1 MGKLTTNTAI
11 LTLLLTFFAAPALAK
26 TPQAKSLQANT
37 PHAEATSVKSASRAT
52 AEAVPYW
59 KAVVANVA
67 EQAIT
72 REDLLHI
79 IQIEQAYGL
88 PMSESSALMTV
99 MKDLIAQEI
108 ARSVGVEIT
117 ATEIP
122 THFPIIDQHT
132 PSESRQLQDTLPA
145 NKQPFHVDHASYAK
159 LYVVPKMLDR
169 KFRKFY
175 DTASDLHP
183 AEQQHIEQAL
193 ELALSGK
200 SFSDAAR
207 ETGTTATQYE
217 LADMEIELAIGLEQ
231 KLPAKR
237 NLLENPL
244 LSELYQLSQ
253 GKILP
258 KILEDES
265 SFRVIRLMKRN
276 GSIYNIEAIEVGKP
290 PFDTW
295 LKNRALSLS
304 IEISD
309 DQLQRAVKAGYPN
322 IDWVSRLQ

>member
-1 MGKLTTNTAI
+1 MGNLTTNTAI

-26 TPQAKSLQANT
+26 TPRTKSLQANT
-37 PHAEATSVKSASRAT
+37 PHAEATSAKSASRAIT
-52 AEAVPYW
+52 EAVPYW

-72 REDLLHI
+72 REDLLHV

-88 PMSESSALMTV
+88 PMSDSSALMTV

-132 PSESRQLQDTLPA
+132 PGEGTQLLDTLPA

-159 LYVVPKMLDR
+159 LYIVPKMLDR

-175 DTASDLHP
+175 DTAPDLHP

-193 ELALSGK
+193 QLALSGK
-200 SFSDAAR
+200 SFSEAAKA
-207 ETGTTATQYE
+207 TGTTATQYE
-217 LADMEIELAIGLEQ
+217 LTDIEIDLTVGLEQ
-231 KLPAKR
+231 YLPAKR
-237 NLLENPL
+237 NLPKNTL
-244 LSELYQLSQ
+244 LATLYQLPQ
-253 GKILP
+253 GKILS

-265 SFRVIRLMKRN
+265 SFRVIRLIKRN
-276 GSIYNIEAIEVGKP
+276 GPIYNIEAIEVGKP

-309 DQLQRAVKAGYPN
+309 DQLKSAVKAGYPN